1 MLLTRAQWRAAALV
15 PQAVNN
21 SRKLIELH
29 LAEYQRQTAALIGNL
44 SVVGE
49 KQTGELQSIV
59 KAHTEALHQASDSF
73 RTQLKS
79 LGMFAQDVRKHLDDG
94 VSAHHR
100 VKNDLMAAS
109 EKFHKTCEELDARIT
124 GLQIRRDWLALLGL
138 ISIGIVIGVIIG
150 VVIAF
155 KYR

>member
-1 MLLTRAQWRAAALV
+1 
-15 PQAVNN
+15 
-21 SRKLIELH
+21 
-29 LAEYQRQTAALIGNL
+29 
-44 SVVGE
+44 
-49 KQTGELQSIV
+49 
-59 KAHTEALHQASDSF
+59 
-73 RTQLKS
+73 
-79 LGMFAQDVRKHLDDG
+79 MFAQDVRKHLDDG

-138 ISIGIVIGVIIG
+138 IAVGIVIGLVVG
-150 VVIAF
+150 LVIAF